1 MSKKNSMYLCGF
13 LRGSHGRKFS
23 HLNFSLVSTAA
34 TDDSDAVPVVSMYGY
49 IKLMLKL

>member
-34 TDDSDAVPVVSMYGY
+34 TDDSDVVPVVSMYGY